1 MRTCVLCDREFSTPY
16 CLRRHYRHFHPLEN
30 QPKHLRMSRSVY
42 PPYVAT
48 NVQTGAGIHS
58 SDEDDE
64 KDMDSDSDISND
76 EEEEVENECEHNEDW
91 VFKKI
96 LKETAE
102 ELGDDA
108 GEKDSRKLFRQKF
121 ADSINW
127 CRSFRRHPIY
137 KKVMETAKDLE
148 EGPGDY
154 DRVEALR
161 AAITQRK
168 FLLDRLITSPEPDDD
183 GDDRD
188 TAIDDG
194 DV

>member
-1 MRTCVLCDREFSTPY
+1 
-16 CLRRHYRHFHPLEN
+16 
-30 QPKHLRMSRSVY
+30 MSRSVY

-48 NVQTGAGIHS
+48 NVQTGAGIRS

-64 KDMDSDSDISND
+64 KDMDSDSNISND
-76 EEEEVENECEHNEDW
+76 EEDEEEEEEEVDNECEHNEDW

-102 ELGDDA
+102 ELGEDA
-108 GEKDSRKLFRQKF
+108 DEKDSRKLFRQKF

-127 CRSFRRHPIY
+127 CHSFRRHPIY

-168 FLLDRLITSPEPDDD
+168 FLLDRIITSPEPDDD
-183 GDDRD
+183 DGDDRD
-188 TAIDDG
+188 AAIDDG